1 MHTGVLRLFLIR
13 HGEAVGNTE
22 MRYLGCQD
30 DPLTEHGHW
39 QADCLAQAFRTLPI
53 QAIYTSPLQ
62 RTVATASAIAHACER
77 PLHVEARLREAS
89 SGIWEGLTRAEVLA
103 RSAEDA
109 QHLHQW
115 EQNADCAPPGGE
127 SLQAVQ
133 VRTLEFIDEL
143 VCTYTNEWLALVT
156 HVSPIKALLC
166 ATLNM
171 PLINARH
178 LFLDPATISVIDW
191 GHKPVLRL
199 FNAHAHLGWTAA
211 RWMQTAF

>member
-103 RSAEDA
+103 RSAADA
-109 QHLHQW
+109 QQLHQW
-115 EQNADCAPPGGE
+115 EQNADRAPPGGE
-127 SLQAVQ
+127 SLQTVQ
-133 VRTLEFIDEL
+133 VRTIEFIDEL
-143 VCTYTNEWLALVT
+143 TRIHTNEWLALVT